1 MEKISSCCVPV
12 QLSYRVVPEIQVPD
26 IEGWGSKVC
35 RRNNKIAVRVEIDRY
50 IGVEREGGP
59 RARCDKHAAKALDI
73 ESDGYTEG
81 QDGNKAIQELS
92 GAEAQAVLG

>member
-1 MEKISSCCVPV
+1 MEEVGSCCVPV

-35 RRNNKIAVRVEIDRY
+35 RRKNQIAVRVEIDRNNE
-50 IGVEREGGP
+50 IERAGGSHT
-59 RARCDKHAAKALDI
+59 RSAKHTAKALDI
-73 ESDGYTEG
+73 GSDGYTEG